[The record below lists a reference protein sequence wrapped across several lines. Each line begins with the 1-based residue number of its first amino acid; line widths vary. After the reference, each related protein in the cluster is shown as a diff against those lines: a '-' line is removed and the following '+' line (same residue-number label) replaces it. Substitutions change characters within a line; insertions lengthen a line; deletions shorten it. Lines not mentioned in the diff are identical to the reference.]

1 MNKVLPYFSALGII
15 LFIYFL
21 LPPGREFLADLGGRL
36 TDGKENITSQ
46 YDDVKNSV
54 TDFTDS
60 ITDTQ
65 KKFQETVDAVNE
77 TKASIEALDEK
88 MEYFL
93 KITQSVKEVTEDW
106 QISSSA
112 LDPTIDLGRMNYN
125 FADPGEDGLSKAHL
139 ELDIKPWIEWGGS
152 ENDLTTKEE
161 RIKALSKSEQG
172 RRMLEKLGYEY

>member
-1 MNKVLPYFSALGII
+1 MNKVLPYISALGII

-36 TDGKENITSQ
+36 TDQKEHVTAQ
-46 YDDVKNSV
+46 YDEVKDSVTGFTDSV
-54 TDFTDS
+54 TDAQNK
-60 ITDTQ
+60 I
-65 KKFQETVDAVNE
+65 QETVDTVNQ
-77 TKASIEALDEK
+77 TKSSLEALNGK
-88 MEYFL
+88 VEYFL
-93 KITQSVKEVTEDW
+93 KITQSAKEVTEDW
-106 QISSSA
+106 QISTSA

-172 RRMLEKLGYEY
+172 RGMLEKLGYEF